1 MDPIRI
7 IKSKAVPLDM
17 VNVDTD
23 QIIPKQF
30 LKLIHKTGY
39 GKFLFYDWR
48 FNSDGKL
55 REDFVLNRP
64 KYNRRQILLARDNF
78 GSGSSR
84 EHAAWALRDYG
95 FKAIIAP
102 TFADIF
108 YSNCFKNGILP
119 VRLAHQELNYL
130 FQNVDD
136 IELEINLP
144 EQKITIM
151 NSKNP
156 RVVSFEV
163 ERSKKKILLN
173 GLDEIGIT
181 LQLDRYIAE
190 YERRNPI
197 RVLPD
202 TTNEDP
208 VNSVV

>member
-1 MDPIRI
+1 MEPIRI

-39 GKFLFYDWR
+39 GKYLFFDWR
-48 FNSDGKL
+48 FNSDGNL
-55 REDFVLNRP
+55 REDFVLNHP

-119 VRLAHQELNYL
+119 VRLAHQELDYL
-130 FQNVDD
+130 FRNVDN

-163 ERSKKKILLN
+163 EGSKKKILLN

-202 TTNEDP
+202 TTNDDP

>member
-1 MDPIRI
+1 MEPIRI

-39 GKFLFYDWR
+39 GKYLFYDWR
-48 FNSDGKL
+48 FDSDGKL
-55 REDFVLNRP
+55 RDDFVLNHP
-64 KYNRRQILLARDNF
+64 EYKGRQILLARDNF

-102 TFADIF
+102 SFADIF

-119 VRLAHQELNYL
+119 VRLAHQELNCL
-130 FQNVDD
+130 FQNVDNV
-136 IELEINLP
+136 ELEIDLP
-144 EQKITIM
+144 EGKMTIM

-163 ERSKKKILLN
+163 EESKKKILLN

-181 LQLDRYIAE
+181 LQFDRYIAE
-190 YERRNPI
+190 YEGRNPI
-197 RVLPD
+197 RILPN
-202 TTNEDP
+202 TINQDP
-208 VNSVV
+208 VKSVL

>member
-1 MDPIRI
+1 MEPIRI

-30 LKLIHKTGY
+30 LKFIHKTGY

-119 VRLAHQELNYL
+119 VKLAQQELNYL
-130 FQNVDD
+130 FQNVDN

-144 EQKITIM
+144 EQKIMII

-156 RVVSFEV
+156 RFVSFEV

-173 GLDEIGIT
+173 GLDEIDIT
-181 LQLDRYIAE
+181 LQHDRYIAE

-197 RVLPD
+197 RILPD

>member
-23 QIIPKQF
+23 QIVPKQF

-39 GKFLFYDWR
+39 GKYLFYDWR
-48 FNSDGKL
+48 FNSDGKP
-55 REDFVLNRP
+55 RDDFVLNHAN
-64 KYNRRQILLARDNF
+64 YSGRQILLARDNF

-95 FKAIIAP
+95 FKVIIAP

-119 VRLAHQELNYL
+119 VRLAHQELSYL

-136 IELEINLP
+136 IELEISLP

-151 NSKNP
+151 DSKNP

-202 TTNEDP
+202 TTNDDP